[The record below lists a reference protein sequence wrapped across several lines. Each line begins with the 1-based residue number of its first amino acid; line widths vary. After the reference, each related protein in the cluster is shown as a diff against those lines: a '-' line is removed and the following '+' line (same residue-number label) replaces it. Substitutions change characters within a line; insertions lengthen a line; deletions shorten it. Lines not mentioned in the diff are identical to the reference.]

1 MTSDI
6 TDKILL
12 SFDVEH
18 WYLGFKYRGITGWQ
32 EDKWRD
38 YQNIE
43 NILSILENFNTKA
56 TFFITGKY
64 AEDYPDTVESI
75 ASQGHDI
82 GCHGYSHKFI
92 YHQTPTEFEND
103 IKLAVSILSK
113 LSWKPIRCFRAPGWS
128 ITKDSLWALEII
140 EKMGFIYDSSIYP
153 IFNHRYGLFNAPAGF
168 YIIKFSDN
176 RSLVELSPQTLSLF
190 KCKIPVGGGIY
201 LRLMPFWINRLAFN
215 QDNKSGIPGRV
226 MLHPHE
232 LDPKPP
238 KLKVPF
244 ETWLIRYFRIRS
256 VSSILQRMLEE
267 YDCIS
272 YEQYY
277 ERISINQ
284 LPVVDFTSLKTK

>member
-1 MTSDI
+1 MAY
-6 TDKILL
+6 KILL

-18 WYLGFKYRGITGWQ
+18 WYLGLKFRGVTGWQ
-32 EDKWRD
+32 EERWRD

-43 NILSILENFNTKA
+43 TILSILGKYNSLV
-56 TFFITGKY
+56 TFFITGQY
-64 AEDYPDTVESI
+64 AEDYPDIVKRIHKDGHEI
-75 ASQGHDI
+75 A
-82 GCHGYSHKFI
+82 CHGYSHEYI
-92 YHQTPTEFEND
+92 YNQSPKVFKEET
-103 IKLAVSILSK
+103 IRSKAILSDLINIEIK
-113 LSWKPIRCFRAPGWS
+113 GYRAASWS

-153 IFNHRYGLFNAPAGF
+153 IMNHRYGLSNAPAGF
-168 YIIKFSDN
+168 YNIKFSDS

-190 KCKIPVGGGIY
+190 KYKIPVGGGIY
-201 LRLMPFWINRLAFN
+201 LRLMPFWFNRLAFKK
-215 QDNKSGIPGRV
+215 DEKKGLPGRV

-232 LDPKPP
+232 LDPRPT

-244 ETWLIRYFRIRS
+244 EAWLIRYFRIRS

-272 YEQYY
+272 YEHYY